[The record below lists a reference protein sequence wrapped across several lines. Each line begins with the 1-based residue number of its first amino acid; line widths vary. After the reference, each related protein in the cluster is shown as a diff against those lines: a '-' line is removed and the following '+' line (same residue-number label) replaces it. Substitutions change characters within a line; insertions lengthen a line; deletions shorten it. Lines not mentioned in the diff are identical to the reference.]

1 MVRMWTFG
9 DSKMWFESP
18 DFVRLVQVGVF
29 DLKLIQALCGVGR
42 ELMVAQPRLYLL
54 CDARRGSSI
63 SLEARK
69 ALSETPEVMPYAG
82 IVIFGASFAL
92 RTMASM
98 MGTPS
103 GLLGRTQGASFGMVD
118 TEEEARSWVA
128 ARRSVPGAVQAS

>member
-18 DFVRLVQVGVF
+18 DIVRLVHVGVF

-42 ELMVAQPRLYLL
+42 ELMVVQSRLYLF

-63 SLEARK
+63 SPEARK
-69 ALSETPEVMPYAG
+69 ALSETPEVMPYEG

-98 MGTPS
+98 LGRPS
-103 GLLGRTQGASFGMVD
+103 GLLGRSQGASFGMVD

-128 ARRSVPGAVQAS
+128 ARRSVLEAARAS